1 MKKSMLIL
9 LSLMLL
15 VSFAS
20 LAAAEEYSEDMII
33 PAAEP
38 WIPVALEA
46 GGSLGQ
52 TFVASQ
58 SFDAV
63 VLNAPTWNTSDS
75 GFTFKL
81 YQGGKDGTVLHTE
94 QIANAVDGSSLIQF
108 AAQPA
113 GTYYLEMSEPV
124 GQIGWWTREGNV
136 YADGEAYLNGEAA
149 ADHDRPFVT
158 RLYGEAAVAVD
169 SAPVDAGAP
178 ADQPADDQ
186 AAAANP
192 KTGDS
197 GIALFTMLA
206 LAAGFAW
213 FAAKRMATVRK

>member
-1 MKKSMLIL
+1 MKKSILVLLTLIL
-9 LSLMLL
+9 LI
-15 VSFAS
+15 SFAS
-20 LAAAEEYSEDMII
+20 LVAAEEFSEEII
-33 PAAEP
+33 IAPAEP

-52 TFVASQ
+52 TFIANQ

-81 YQGGKDGTVLHTE
+81 YQGSKDGTVVHTE

-136 YADGEAYLNGEAA
+136 YADGEAFVNGEAVN
-149 ADHDRPFVT
+149 DHDRPFVT
-158 RLYGEAAVAVD
+158 RLYGAATGSVE
-169 SAPVDAGAP
+169 SAP
-178 ADQPADDQ
+178 ADAGTAAEQPTD
-186 AAAANP
+186 NP
-192 KTGDS
+192 KTGDR
-197 GIALFTMLA
+197 GLAWFTLLA
-206 LAAGFAW
+206 LASAAGLAW
-213 FAAKRMATVRK
+213 LTARQRAREQG